1 VAPTTY
7 GALPAG
13 VTWMSKPVRALL
25 PVSVGAVQCRCTVLR
40 APKLENAVGAAGTLD
55 KRFTNP
61 RGDEAPRG
69 LGLSERQIDEIADF
83 VENGLYDPSFKDT
96 FMPSENDLAYSK
108 NRPDLAALGAKDGQL
123 LSGRAIDN
131 NDPLSRRDQGLE
143 FLDVTGEVKRDLVE
157 GEESRQNPKHVWRF
171 TNTSESVVDT
181 HLLDA
186 EDLADVA
193 DLEEKLIG
201 YLSWRHGFQSSL
213 NAV

>member
-1 VAPTTY
+1 
-7 GALPAG
+7 
-13 VTWMSKPVRALL
+13 M
-25 PVSVGAVQCRCTVLR
+25 
-40 APKLENAVGAAGTLD
+40 VGAAGTLD

-181 HLLDA
+181 HLLVIVSGLPA
-186 EDLADVA
+186 NVRL
-193 DLEEKLIG
+193 
-201 YLSWRHGFQSSL
+201 L
-213 NAV
+213 NASGTTKSGEPYLRVFLPDGVLNPKQSITSELVFDRVPGSAASSYAITLLSGQGNP